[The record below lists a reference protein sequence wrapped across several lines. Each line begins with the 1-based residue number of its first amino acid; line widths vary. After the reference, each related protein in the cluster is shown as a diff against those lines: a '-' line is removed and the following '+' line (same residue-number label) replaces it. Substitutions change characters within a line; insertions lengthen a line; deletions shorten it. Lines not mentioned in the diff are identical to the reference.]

1 MKESFWGI
9 FVVFMGVLGITFIVL
24 FQNLTN
30 TDQHNSQLLQEV
42 TEAAMWDSLDYAAY
56 RKDGKVKIA
65 REKFV
70 ENFIRRYAQSASRS
84 REYEITFYDINEAPP
99 KVSVSVRSRVLGTNN
114 NTQVTF
120 DLQNRLDAILEL
132 KY

>member
-9 FVVFMGVLGITFIVL
+9 FVVFLGVVGITFIVL

-30 TDQHNSQLLQEV
+30 TDQHNYNLLQEV
-42 TEAAMWDSLDYAAY
+42 TEAAMMDSIDYGAY
-56 RKDGKVKIA
+56 RKSGHIKIT

-70 ENFIRRYAQSASRS
+70 ENFIRRYAESASMS
-84 REYEITFYDINEAPP
+84 REYEITFYDVSEEPP
-99 KVSVSVRSRVLGTNN
+99 KVSVGVRSKVVGTNN
-114 NTQVTF
+114 STQVTF
-120 DLQNRLDAILEL
+120 NLQNKIDAILES